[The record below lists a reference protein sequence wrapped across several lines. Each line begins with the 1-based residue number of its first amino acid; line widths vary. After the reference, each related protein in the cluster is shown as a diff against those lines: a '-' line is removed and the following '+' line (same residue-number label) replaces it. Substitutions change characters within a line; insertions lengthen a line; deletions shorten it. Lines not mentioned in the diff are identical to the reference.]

1 VGGVVF
7 LFDRRTAVSAR
18 VLHLA
23 DELAAA
29 VLQAAARAYPNEACG
44 LIEGIDAKDGWRA
57 LAMHEAA
64 NVAADPARRFLI
76 DPEVQFALMRKL
88 RGTENRIIGCFH
100 SHPNGRAEPSATD
113 RANAYESDFLY
124 LIAAGTD
131 GLFELKAYLF
141 TDAADFSELTID
153 SPD

>member
-1 VGGVVF
+1 VVCV
-7 LFDRRTAVSAR
+7 LRT
-18 VLHLA
+18 LLEHLA

-44 LIEGIDAKDGWRA
+44 LIEGIETKDGWRA
-57 LAMHEAA
+57 LSIHEAA
-64 NVAADPARRFLI
+64 NVADDPARRFLI

-88 RGTENRIIGCFH
+88 RGSERRIVGCFH

-113 RANAYESDFLY
+113 RASAYESDFVY
-124 LIAAGTD
+124 VIAAGAH
-131 GLFELKAYLF
+131 GVFELKAWLF
-141 TDAADFSELTID
+141 ADPARFSELTIA

>member
-1 VGGVVF
+1 MSV
-7 LFDRRTAVSAR
+7 R

-44 LIEGIDAKDGWRA
+44 LIEGIDTKGGWRA
-57 LAMHEAA
+57 LFIHEAA
-64 NVAADPARRFLI
+64 NVADDPARRFLI
-76 DPEVQFALMRKL
+76 DPQVQFALMRKL
-88 RGTENRIIGCFH
+88 RGSEKRIIGCFH

-113 RANAYESDFLY
+113 RANAYESDFVY
-124 LIAAGTD
+124 VIAAGAH
-131 GLFELKAYLF
+131 GVFELKAWLF
-141 TDAADFSELTID
+141 SDGAGFSELTIA

>member
-1 VGGVVF
+1 M
-7 LFDRRTAVSAR
+7 TAR

-44 LIEGIDAKDGWRA
+44 LIEGIDTADGWRA
-57 LAMHEAA
+57 LAIHEAA
-64 NVAADPARRFLI
+64 NVAGDPARRFLV
-76 DPEVQFALMRKL
+76 DPEVQFALLRKL
-88 RGTENRIIGCFH
+88 RGTERRIIGCFH

-124 LIAAGTD
+124 LIAAGTTD
-131 GLFELKAYLF
+131 VFTLKAFLY
-141 TDAADFSELTID
+141 TDAAS
-153 SPD
+153 